1 MKKGIII
8 MTVVV
13 VIIAIGYNIKKRM
26 DDQATA

>member
-13 VIIAIGYNIKKRM
+13 VIIAIGYNVKKRM

>member
-13 VIIAIGYNIKKRM
+13 AIIAIGYNIKKRM